1 MGHTFRITPRPDA
14 IGGGW
19 DLKLLEDDEE
29 AGGGVFPIDLSDPQK
44 GIDWWN
50 SVSETERTLWLAE
63 AKSARPADAWRA
75 WMTAEAHNDAHS
87 EGLDWV
93 NSHSSGDPVDLWPGG
108 SI

>member
-1 MGHTFRITPRPDA
+1 MTYTFKITPRPDTV
-14 IGGGW
+14 GGGW
-19 DLKLLEDDEE
+19 NLKLFENGDE

-50 SVSETERTLWLAE
+50 GISEKERALWLAE
-63 AKSARPADAWRA
+63 AKSARPADAWHA
-75 WMTAEAHNDAHS
+75 WMTAEAHDDAHA

-93 NSHSSGDPVDLWPGG
+93 NSHSSGDPVDVWPGT